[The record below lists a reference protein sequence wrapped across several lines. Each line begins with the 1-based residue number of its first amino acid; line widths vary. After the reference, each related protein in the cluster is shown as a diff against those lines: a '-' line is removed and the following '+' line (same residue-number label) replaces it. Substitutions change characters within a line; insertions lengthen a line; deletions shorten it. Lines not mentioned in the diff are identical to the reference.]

1 MFLSPGSTKPEDFM
15 KAIVYS
21 APFQFTCTQVPTP
34 QPSAGE
40 VLVRVRM
47 CGICGTDLHIHEGE
61 FLSEFPLIPG
71 HEIAGEVVELGKG
84 IENYRQGDRVV
95 VDNTELCGGCFYC
108 RRDQPLYCENFIS
121 HGCNV
126 AGGLAEY
133 IVVKADKVFPI
144 QNLTWKEAVMVEPTA
159 CAVHGMDIIALK
171 PGSEVLLF
179 GAGPTGLVLAQLLK
193 INGASRLVV
202 AAPAG
207 PKLDL
212 VKKLAADETVVIDRQ
227 DHTIHKN
234 YLMEQ
239 FKHGFDYVI
248 EATGSA
254 QVCEEAIQYT
264 RLGGQVI
271 VYGVYP
277 EKDRITWSPYEIF
290 RRELTIK
297 GSFAQTHCFDRSL
310 LYLESHQVKVDGIV
324 THEFHLEDYGMAL
337 QALKTR
343 QGIKSAIIPG

>member
-1 MFLSPGSTKPEDFM
+1 M

-21 APFQFTCTQVPTP
+21 APFQFTCIQVPDP
-34 QPSAGE
+34 KPSAGE
-40 VLVRVRM
+40 VMVRVRL

-84 IENYRQGDRVV
+84 IENFEPGDRVV

-159 CAVHGMDIIALK
+159 CAVHGMDIIALR

-193 INGASRLVV
+193 LNGASRLVV

-212 VKKLAADETVVIDRQ
+212 AKKLAADETVVIDRQ

-234 YLMEQ
+234 YLLER

-254 QVCEEAIQYT
+254 HICESAIQFA

-277 EKDRITWSPYEIF
+277 EKDRLTWSPYEIF

-310 LYLESHQVKVDGIV
+310 LYLESHQVKVDEIV
-324 THEFHLEDYGMAL
+324 THEFPLEDFGLAL
-337 QALKTR
+337 QALKNR

>member
-1 MFLSPGSTKPEDFM
+1 M

-21 APFQFTCTQVPTP
+21 APFQFTCTQVPDP
-34 QPSAGE
+34 KPGNGE
-40 VLVRVRM
+40 VLVSVRM

-61 FLSEFPLIPG
+61 FLSAFPLIPG
-71 HEIAGEVVELGKG
+71 HEIAGEVAELGSG
-84 IENYRQGDRVV
+84 VEGFELGDRVV

-108 RRDQPLYCENFIS
+108 RRDRPLYCENFIS

-133 IVVKADKVFPI
+133 ILVKADKVFPI
-144 QNLTWKEAVMVEPTA
+144 QSLSWREAVMVEPTA

-193 INGASRLVV
+193 LNGAARLVV

-212 VKKLAADETVVIDRQ
+212 AKKLAADETVLIEKQ
-227 DHTIHKN
+227 DHTIHRDQLLKN
-234 YLMEQ
+234 YQ
-239 FKHGFDYVI
+239 QGFDYVI

-254 QVCEEAIQYT
+254 RLCEDTFLYARQ
-264 RLGGQVI
+264 GGQII

-277 EKDRITWSPYEIF
+277 EKNRLTWSPYEIF

-297 GSFAQTHCFDRSL
+297 GSFAQTHCFDRAL
-310 LYLESHQVKVDGIV
+310 LYLESHQVKVNEIV
-324 THEFHLEDYGMAL
+324 TQEYRLEDYGLAL
-337 QALKTR
+337 DALKTR
-343 QGIKSAIIPG
+343 QGIKSAILPGMI

>member
-1 MFLSPGSTKPEDFM
+1 M
-15 KAIVYS
+15 KAIVYT
-21 APFQFTCTQVPTP
+21 APFHFTCTQVPVP
-34 QPSAGE
+34 KPGSGE

-71 HEIAGEVVELGKG
+71 HEIAGEIAELGTG
-84 IENYRQGDRVV
+84 VEHLMIGDQVV

-133 IVVKADKVFPI
+133 IVVKAEKVFPFR
-144 QNLTWKEAVMVEPTA
+144 NLSWKEAVMVEPTA

-171 PGSEVLLF
+171 PGSDVLLF
-179 GAGPTGLVLAQLLK
+179 GAGPTGLVLSQLLK
-193 INGASRLVV
+193 LNGAARLVV
-202 AAPAG
+202 AAPAV

-212 VKKLAADETVVIDRQ
+212 AKKLAADETVIIDKQ
-227 DHTIHKN
+227 DHTLHRDFLQNN
-234 YLMEQ
+234 Y
-239 FKHGFDYVI
+239 KYGFDYVI

-254 QVCEEAIQYT
+254 KLCEESILYARQ
-264 RLGGQVI
+264 GGQII

-277 EKDRITWSPYEIF
+277 EKERINWSPYDIF
-290 RRELTIK
+290 RKEITIK

-310 LYLESHQVKVDGIV
+310 LYLESHQVKVDEIV
-324 THEFHLEDYGMAL
+324 TQEYRLEDYGFAL
-337 QALKTR
+337 ENLKTR
-343 QGIKSAIIPG
+343 QGIKSAIIPGGN